1 MPLGTRSFDRVH
13 IVAKTMVIIDN
24 HNFEALTEDLSLN
37 GVLIHTDHQIPV
49 GQIASVTLNLP
60 SVSRSTPVTI
70 DGVVV
75 RNNRQSVAF
84 QFKSVDHDTFS
95 FLKTVIERNSP
106 YRQKAY
112 GNA

>member
-1 MPLGTRSFDRVH
+1 MPMGTRKFDRIH
-13 IVAKTMVIIDN
+13 IVSKTMVMINN

-37 GVLIHTDHQIPV
+37 GVLIHTEHQIPV
-49 GQIASVTLNLP
+49 GKMASVSLSLP

-75 RNNRQSVAF
+75 RNNEQSVAF

-106 YRQKAY
+106 YRQKEY